1 MSKDIDLL
9 RQIAEKEGLKVLNM
23 LDEGDREK
31 MIAWRTATTATKQVI
46 VMDKNSA
53 EWRNFGLGCFLVVFI
68 LMNFIFIVSRPKGW
82 PLVCSLEH
90 KEPIMWQIGC
100 DDGTIRCS
108 ESNETVYFVAN
119 VGDWKCKTNDKR
131 HFICDDVAKLPQE
144 F

>member
-31 MIAWRTATTATKQVI
+31 MIAWRTATTATKQVV

-53 EWRNFGLGCFLVVFI
+53 EWRNFGLGCFGALFI
-68 LMNFIFIVSRPKGW
+68 LMNFIFIMTRPDGW

-100 DDGTIRCS
+100 DDGTVCS
-108 ESNETVYFVAN
+108 ELNETVYFVAN

-131 HFICDDVAKLPQE
+131 HFACEDIAKLPSE

>member
-1 MSKDIDLL
+1 MSKEDEIL
-9 RQIAEKEGLKVLNM
+9 RLAAKKEGERILSLLDEPDRDKVL
-23 LDEGDREK
+23 
-31 MIAWRTATTATKQVI
+31 AWRAATTETKQIV

-53 EWRNFGLGCFLVVFI
+53 EMRNVGCGFLGGLFLFINLVFV
-68 LMNFIFIVSRPKGW
+68 LSRPDGW
-82 PLVCSLEH
+82 PLTCSLEH

-131 HFICDDVAKLPQE
+131 HFVCDDVAKLPQE

>member
-1 MSKDIDLL
+1 MSKEDEIL
-9 RQIAEKEGLKVLNM
+9 RQAAKKEGERILSL
-23 LDEGDREK
+23 LHEPDRDK
-31 MIAWRTATTATKQVI
+31 ILAWRAATTETKQIV

-53 EWRNFGLGCFLVVFI
+53 EWRNFGFGCFLVVFI
-68 LMNFIFIVSRPKGW
+68 LMNFIFIMSRPDGW

-119 VGDWKCKTNDKR
+119 VGGWKCKTNDKR
-131 HFICDDVAKLPQE
+131 HFVCDDVAKLPQE